1 MSLNNIEITKETLIR
16 SKVHEMILDGEL
28 WPGDKLPSENELS
41 DAYDAKR
48 IEARNA
54 LVQLE
59 KMGIVY
65 GKQGVGRFVNE
76 PLPTIEFVVT
86 GTTSFSDKMQEQNI
100 PYESRVICADYA
112 GEKESEYYRS
122 SLELSEGVNIFKVTR
137 LRIVNHVPCAIHIS
151 YIRED
156 LFPNIYNDKNN
167 LQSVYTYFK
176 NSGYKQLSSKDRVIS
191 TQFPTVEEMNILNCS
206 ELVPLLV
213 FETDT
218 YDKETGDCLERVKI
232 LYRSDLFKHQ
242 LSDEN

>member
-28 WPGDKLPSENELS
+28 RPGDKLPSENELS

-191 TQFPTVEEMNILNCS
+191 TQFPTIEEMNILNCS

>member
-28 WPGDKLPSENELS
+28 RPGDKLPSENELS

-176 NSGYKQLSSKDRVIS
+176 NFGHKQLSSKDRVIS